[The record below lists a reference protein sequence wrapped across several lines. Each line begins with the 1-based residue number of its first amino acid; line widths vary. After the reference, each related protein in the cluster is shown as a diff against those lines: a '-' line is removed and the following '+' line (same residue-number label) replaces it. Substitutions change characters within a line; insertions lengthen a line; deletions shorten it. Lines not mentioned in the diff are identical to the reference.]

1 MGNENGLEMER
12 TKASFLKKIYV
23 TSPSMLKRRRLHEL
37 LRVYQDLERTL
48 KHLKESAGRT
58 TETSFNSINVRK
70 LIVQL
75 SRSKKRLER
84 KIGNTLLLEKQHLK
98 KRIRNIASNLK

>member
-1 MGNENGLEMER
+1 MAQAKE
-12 TKASFLKKIYV
+12 SFLKKIYE
-23 TSPSMLKRRRLHEL
+23 TSPSLLKRRRLTEL
-37 LRVYQDLERTL
+37 VKVYQDLEKTL

-58 TETSFNSINVRK
+58 TETSLSHINVRK

-75 SRSKKRLER
+75 SRSKRRLER

-98 KRIRNIASNLK
+98 KRIRNLASNLSPKETQA